1 LFNTFDKQRDNGL
14 GAYPIRLGLTPV
26 MICAQ
31 CQSDNSS
38 EAIFCDQCGA
48 RLEAAC
54 PKCGEPNR
62 QGAKFCRNC
71 GQLINHAAAAAQA
84 TVSGGPSPET
94 YVPKHLAE
102 KILASRQ
109 FLEGERKQVTVL
121 FADIRGSTSL
131 LEGLDPEEAQKLI
144 DPVLRVMMDAV
155 HRYEGTVNQV
165 LGDGIMALFGAPLA
179 HEDHAIRACYA
190 SLFMQEE
197 MRRYRRKL
205 GQSEELGLQ
214 IGIGLNSGEVVVRSI
229 SNDLNVDYSAL
240 GHTTHM
246 AARMQ
251 EVAAG
256 GTTLMTAS
264 TLRQVE
270 GFVQVKSVG
279 AVQVKGVSRP
289 VEAFEVVAATA
300 ARTRVQ
306 AAAVRG
312 LTPLVGRRSEIEVFS
327 KLIEQVAGG
336 KGQILAMVGEPGMGK
351 SRLVHEFTRHQL
363 RPGWLVLE
371 GASVSYGKAT
381 PYFPLIEMLR
391 RYFQISDSQGSE
403 DIREQVVMHILELD
417 NMLKDAIPPVLFLLG
432 ALPDEV
438 NPSPSWAQFKEVVEA
453 TQRYLGMDP
462 QQRRRYTFEA
472 MKRVLVRES
481 QRQPL
486 LIVFEDLHWID
497 SETQSFLDSL
507 VESLPMARIL
517 LLVDYRPEYS
527 PRWGDKTYYTQL
539 RVDPLQPSSA
549 EELLQ
554 YLLGS
559 NKDLVPLKELLIQ
572 RTEGN
577 PFFAEESV
585 RSLVETGFLVG
596 EKGAYRPGLKID
608 EIRMPNT
615 VQNVLA
621 DRIDRLQIEEKRL
634 LQTAAVIGVIVPLP
648 LLRAVAELP
657 EDELRRYISHLQTA
671 EFIYET
677 NLFPEVEYSFKHALT
692 TEVAYGALLHERRT
706 ALHGH
711 IVKALEEMTRDLPHD
726 HLEKLAHHAFQG
738 ELWDKAVL
746 YLRDAGAKAVS
757 LSSFRNAVLYFEQ
770 ALEALRH
777 LPKTGANLRNAVDV
791 RIDIRNALFILADFR
806 QGSEYLEEAKEA
818 AIALNDQGRL
828 GTVFNLMT
836 AHCNLA
842 GNSEQAVTY
851 AKQALEH
858 TKASE
863 HLDLHVVAHYFL
875 GVAHHNLGQYDQAV
889 SMLERALSLIGDRK
903 YELFG
908 TTGIVSVIC
917 RAWLVRGLAQLG
929 KFGEAVPYG
938 EEAIRIATER
948 NHPYSIVYAY
958 YAVGVLSLIKGDYEK
973 AIDVLER
980 GLKVCE
986 AAEIP
991 VQHPLVASCLGAAY
1005 ASVGRLDAA
1014 LKLLEG
1020 AVKDTASMRRMAGQ
1034 AMRVAWLSG
1043 AYMLADRLA
1052 EAEAFARRGLELA
1065 DESKDQGTR
1074 AWLLGIIGDLKLR
1087 RGPKNAEQAEASYQ
1101 GALVLAQELRMRP
1114 LQAHCR
1120 FGLADGYAKKKNLAK
1135 ARSELQLAAE
1145 LYRSMSMQSWV
1156 LKTEAA
1162 LGNLH

>member
-1 LFNTFDKQRDNGL
+1 
-14 GAYPIRLGLTPV
+14 
-26 MICAQ
+26 M
-31 CQSDNSS
+31 
-38 EAIFCDQCGA
+38 
-48 RLEAAC
+48 
-54 PKCGEPNR
+54 
-62 QGAKFCRNC
+62 C
-71 GQLINHAAAAAQA
+71 GQTLNQAA
-84 TVSGGPSPET
+84 TVTPAGVPGAPSPDS
-94 YVPKHLAE
+94 YVPRHLAE

-131 LEGLDPEEAQKLI
+131 LAGLDPEEAQKLI
-144 DPVLRVMMDAV
+144 DPVLHLMMDAV

-179 HEDHAIRACYA
+179 HEDHAVRACYA
-190 SLFMQEE
+190 ALAMQEE
-197 MRRYRRKL
+197 MRRYRRRL
-205 GQSEELGLQ
+205 GQSEESGLQ

-251 EVAAG
+251 ELAAG
-256 GTTLMTAS
+256 GATLMTAS

-279 AVQVKGVSRP
+279 AVQAKGVSRP

-306 AAAVRG
+306 AAGVRG
-312 LTPLVGRRSEIEVFS
+312 LTPLVGRRSEIEVFNR
-327 KLIEQVAGG
+327 LVEQATAG

-391 RYFQISDSQGSE
+391 RYFYIVDGEGSDTN
-403 DIREQVVMHILELD
+403 REQVVMHILELD
-417 NMLKDAIPPVLFLLG
+417 NMLKDAIPPLLSLLR

-438 NPSPSWAQFKEVVEA
+438 HPSAALAQFKEVVEA
-453 TQRYLGMDP
+453 TKRYLGMDP

-472 MKRVLVRES
+472 IKRVLVRES

-486 LIVFEDLHWID
+486 LVVFEDLHWID

-517 LLVDYRPEYS
+517 LLVDYRPQYS
-527 PRWGDKTYYTQL
+527 PHWGDKTYYTQL
-539 RVDPLQPSSA
+539 RVDPLQPTSA

-559 NKDLVPLKELLIQ
+559 NKDLVLLKQLLIH

-608 EIRMPNT
+608 EIRMPDT

-621 DRIDRLQIEEKRL
+621 DRIDRLPTEEKRL
-634 LQTAAVIGVIVPLP
+634 LQTAAVIGVIVPLQ
-648 LLRAVAELP
+648 LLREVAELP
-657 EDELRRYISHLQTA
+657 EEDLRRYVSHLQTA
-671 EFIYET
+671 EFLYET

-706 ALHGH
+706 TLHGH
-711 IVKALEEMTRDLPHD
+711 IVKALEEMTESIPHD

-738 ELWDKAVL
+738 ELWDQAVI

-777 LPKTGANLRNAVDV
+777 LPKISVNLRNAVDL
-791 RIDIRNALFILADFR
+791 RIDIRNALFILGDFG
-806 QGSEYLEEAKEA
+806 QGNQYLEEAKEA

-828 GTVFNLMT
+828 GTVFNLTT

-863 HLDLHVVAHYFL
+863 HLDLHIVAHYFL
-875 GVAHHNLGQYDQAV
+875 GVAYHNLGQYDQAV
-889 SMLERALSLIGDRK
+889 GVLEQALSLIGDRK

-917 RAWLVRGLAQLG
+917 RAWLIRGLAQLG
-929 KFGEAVPYG
+929 KFSEGLSVG
-938 EEAIRIATER
+938 EEAIQTALER

-958 YAVGVLSLIKGDYEK
+958 YALGVLLLLKGDFEK
-973 AIDVLER
+973 GVEVLTR
-980 GLKVCE
+980 GLEVCESADIPVQRPLVTSFLGSAYAFVGRCNEAVQLLDRAVEDTAGSQRMGGQALRMACVSAGYMVTGRHE
-986 AAEIP
+986 AAE
-991 VQHPLVASCLGAAY
+991 
-1005 ASVGRLDAA
+1005 
-1014 LKLLEG
+1014 
-1020 AVKDTASMRRMAGQ
+1020 TFAG
-1034 AMRVAWLSG
+1034 
-1043 AYMLADRLA
+1043 
-1052 EAEAFARRGLELA
+1052 RGLELSR
-1065 DESKDQGTR
+1065 ESKDQGSQ
-1074 AWLLGIIGDLKLR
+1074 AWLLCILGNLASRRSPLKTELV
-1087 RGPKNAEQAEASYQ
+1087 KTNYAT
-1101 GALVLAQELRMRP
+1101 ALSLAQELGMRP
-1114 LQAHCR
+1114 LQAHCHL
-1120 FGLADGYAKKKNLAK
+1120 GLGDVFAQVSDRSK
-1135 ARSELQLAAE
+1135 ACAELLEAAE
-1145 LYRSMSMQSWV
+1145 LYRVMSMPFWLS
-1156 LKTEAA
+1156 KAEAA
-1162 LGNLH
+1162 LAELS